1 MSDFSVGV
9 DIESKADLT
18 ELREAIAA
26 YDGTTESLQRLKN
39 AAGDVKSETNEL
51 VKAQS
56 TYTRAQRANTFELR
70 QSLRFVRAGVSLF
83 RGLNQVLQLTILR
96 QVASNTEMIKQQRLF
111 EDIITTVPDF
121 AKIFELPKVDPDRI
135 AAIEDF
141 LGSLKDLSPAQMEQV
156 ASALERTAEAKVD
169 PSLQR
174 LIREIRLMGKDKSGA
189 EASKN
194 IQDMMTSIFQIAQVG
209 IELASFVTMLK
220 ILRGGALPG
229 VTGLTTMFTAAT
241 AATAALTALSVILA
255 TVGTSEVANAL
266 SNVERAKRGL
276 EPRDSPLI
284 ATFRAISELL
294 TMGKI
299 SPEILQNLNL
309 LPPILSTQTAF
320 GETPPLNLESRFAGS
335 SRLGMQTQI
344 NNFNFSGANFT
355 LASGLDLNR
364 FVDVIIRKMQEKQR
378 AGVK

>member
-1 MSDFSVGV
+1 MG
-9 DIESKADLT
+9 
-18 ELREAIAA
+18 REKGA
-26 YDGTTESLQRLKN
+26 
-39 AAGDVKSETNEL
+39 
-51 VKAQS
+51 
-56 TYTRAQRANTFELR
+56 
-70 QSLRFVRAGVSLF
+70 
-83 RGLNQVLQLTILR
+83 
-96 QVASNTEMIKQQRLF
+96 
-111 EDIITTVPDF
+111 
-121 AKIFELPKVDPDRI
+121 
-135 AAIEDF
+135 
-141 LGSLKDLSPAQMEQV
+141 
-156 ASALERTAEAKVD
+156 
-169 PSLQR
+169 
-174 LIREIRLMGKDKSGA
+174 A

-255 TVGTSEVANAL
+255 GAGASEVANAL

-276 EPRDSPLI
+276 EPRESPLI

-294 TMGKI
+294 TSGKI
-299 SPEILQNLNL
+299 SPETLQNLNL
-309 LPPILSTQTAF
+309 LPPILSTSSAF
-320 GETPPLNLESRFAGS
+320 AETPPLNLESRFAGS